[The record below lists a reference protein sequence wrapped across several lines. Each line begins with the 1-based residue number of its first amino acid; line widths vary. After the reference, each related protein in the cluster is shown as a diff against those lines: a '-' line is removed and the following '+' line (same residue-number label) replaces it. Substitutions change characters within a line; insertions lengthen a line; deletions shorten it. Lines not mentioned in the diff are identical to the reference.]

1 MNIIDDAQKYVS
13 ALFDKYISDK
23 LRYHNIRHTENVV
36 VAARLIASECNIS
49 GAELEMLLV
58 AAWFHD
64 VGYLETIKDH
74 ETLSGKKAR
83 VFLEKRGKDR
93 FFIDQVER
101 CIAATKIPQSPI
113 DRLSAILCDA
123 DLFYLSQDDFM
134 TDTRIFWNELAAI
147 NGQAES
153 DAAYLKQS
161 LRFFENHSY
170 KTDYGKTVLEP
181 GKVANIQK
189 IKAALKHRL

>member
-1 MNIIDDAQKYVS
+1 MRAKAPKLSGNQAQVRRS
-13 ALFDKYISDK
+13 
-23 LRYHNIRHTENVV
+23 V
-36 VAARLIASECNIS
+36 ASECNIS
-49 GAELEMLLV
+49 DAEMEMLLV

-83 VFLEKRGKDR
+83 IFLEKREKDGL
-93 FFIDQVER
+93 FIDQVER
-101 CIAATKIPQSPI
+101 CIAATKIPQRPN

-134 TDTRIFWNELAAI
+134 TDTRIFWDELSAL
-147 NGQAES
+147 NGEADS
-153 DAAYLKQS
+153 DEAYLKQS

-181 GKVANIQK
+181 GKEANIQK
-189 IKAALKHRL
+189 IKGALKHRQ